1 MAEWQAWG
9 QEWPFPVSSACLKD
23 KPRQVMYDLGMLH
36 VARLTLEAW
45 LFTSVQNNRK
55 KNQQPQ
61 PRHLSLPRTMLF
73 LPGAMQGVGCC
84 ES

>member
-1 MAEWQAWG
+1 MPQRQAKASHVRLGDAARGKANVGSLAIHVCAEQ
-9 QEWPFPVSSACLKD
+9 QK
-23 KPRQVMYDLGMLH
+23 
-36 VARLTLEAW
+36 
-45 LFTSVQNNRK
+45 K

-61 PRHLSLPRTMLF
+61 PSHLSLPRTMLF

>member
-55 KNQQPQ
+55 KKPTTPAQTSFPAKN
-61 PRHLSLPRTMLF
+61 HAF
-73 LPGAMQGVGCC
+73 LTRCHAGGWLL
-84 ES
+84 